1 MVNLTTII
9 SCCNSESNSGLAWQ
23 LVGLRSN
30 SYCGDMHFSSVD
42 LGWKNLCLPMVHT
55 TNWIPNPI
63 QSRMVLKQGS
73 SIGRLG
79 SFNGVGSLDLSTY
92 LSVPKDQ
99 CLLLATLQLYFQLF
113 WVYLWTVCY
122 PLLLINIAITFRLC
136 FLLLKCHSTIS
147 RNNV

>member
-99 CLLLATLQLYFQLF
+99 CLLLSHLAVILPVILSISLNCM
-113 WVYLWTVCY
+113 LS
-122 PLLLINIAITFRLC
+122 LLLINIAITFRLC